1 MKRIGIGILS
11 HAHGHVMAYSRV
23 LQKMEGVELVAAWDD
38 NEERGRAAADTYGY
52 ALRSSPAEVVDD
64 PSIDAVIVTSET
76 NRHAG
81 HVELA
86 AAAGKHILCQKP
98 MATTLEDCDRIIA
111 AVRRSGVKFS
121 MAYQMRQDPVNQ
133 KIREL
138 LAEGAVGKVAVVRRR
153 HCIGVLLNPG
163 FVNGPSRWHF
173 DAEANVGMFF
183 DDANH
188 PADWYYWIFGRPTSV
203 TATIDRIVSDI
214 PTDDNGVAVYRFEG
228 GVIGV
233 LYNGSTTVAGV
244 NTTEI
249 DGDKGTL
256 IQDYGDG
263 PRPPPPAPP
272 GPSPSVF
279 CGAET
284 ASGPPSTCPYPPA
297 REIASPPSLLPGSP
311 TSAARP
317 MCMSPPRRAAS
328 PWRWC
333 SVPIS
338 LLRRAGG

>member
-1 MKRIGIGILS
+1 M
-11 HAHGHVMAYSRV
+11 
-23 LQKMEGVELVAAWDD
+23 
-38 NEERGRAAADTYGY
+38 
-52 ALRSSPAEVVDD
+52 
-64 PSIDAVIVTSET
+64 IVTSET

-86 AAAGKHILCQKP
+86 ATAGKHILCQKP

-111 AVRRSGVKFS
+111 AVRRSGVKFG

-163 FVNGPSRWHF
+163 FVSGPSRWHF

-214 PTDDNGVAVYRFEG
+214 PTDDSGVAVYRFER

-249 DGDKGTL
+249 DGDEGTL
-256 IQDYGDG
+256 IQDSAMG
-263 PRPPPPAPP
+263 PRPPLPAPP
-272 GPSPSVF
+272 GPSP
-279 CGAET
+279 
-284 ASGPPSTCPYPPA
+284 P
-297 REIASPPSLLPGSP
+297 
-311 TSAARP
+311 SAAARRQRVDHLRP
-317 MCMSPPRRAAS
+317 AHTCQPGRSHLRHPAPWVAYLRGETDVHVSAEEGRVSVEMVLGAYISAKEGRRWTFLYNLESNPTGSSP
-328 PWRWC
+328 
-333 SVPIS
+333 
-338 LLRRAGG
+338 